1 MFGYFMVNAWEVAT
15 IVAIVAGVVG
25 FFTVMRGASFAAH
38 ALPNGAFAGAAGA
51 GLIGANPLAGL
62 FVFSVGGALLLAG
75 LGRRARNDV
84 ATALTVVLML
94 GLGDLFLTRT
104 GEYAP
109 LLYALLFGE
118 VLGISSNE
126 ILPTALVS
134 AACIAAV
141 IVLYRP
147 LLLSSVVPEVAEARG
162 VRSRY
167 IDLAFLVILA
177 LATAMAVPVVGSLL
191 IFSLL
196 IGPPAAARA
205 FTNRPLIAM
214 GLSVLVALL
223 TVWIAIA
230 VSYETDLPVGFFVGT
245 ISAVA
250 YAVGRAAT
258 GLRVSHGRLRLVA

>member
-1 MFGYFMVNAWEVAT
+1 
-15 IVAIVAGVVG
+15 
-25 FFTVMRGASFAAH
+25 
-38 ALPNGAFAGAAGA
+38 
-51 GLIGANPLAGL
+51 
-62 FVFSVGGALLLAG
+62 
-75 LGRRARNDV
+75 
-84 ATALTVVLML
+84 
-94 GLGDLFLTRT
+94 
-104 GEYAP
+104 
-109 LLYALLFGE
+109 
-118 VLGISSNE
+118 
-126 ILPTALVS
+126 VS

-258 GLRVSHGRLRLVA
+258 GLRMSQGRLRFVG